1 VKVGGPR
8 SKVGVDKKLLEL
20 HRNLNEYNM
29 SIRSLEEFKAWQKSR
44 KLCQDIYLLI
54 LSNPKITDLAL
65 KNQINRSSGSVM
77 DNLAEGLGRK
87 TNNEFIQFLTIALGS
102 LYEVQSQLYRAVD
115 RQYVR
120 ATNYEELVIQSEEIS
135 RMIVALI
142 HKLKGAVA
150 ENQHN
155 KRL

>member
-1 VKVGGPR
+1 
-8 SKVGVDKKLLEL
+8 
-20 HRNLNEYNM
+20 M